1 MKLLEGKTA
10 LITGVSR
17 GIGQY
22 IARTLSDEGAS
33 IIGISRN
40 EENLKVIEKQ
50 IIEDGGNALMFPFD
64 LNKSHRLKQLLQK
77 LNDNNVDEVDIL
89 VNNAGIEKY
98 STYVDNNYDSI
109 QSIINVNLLAP
120 MELTRMILPKMLEKG
135 SGNIVNIASL
145 AGRNGVAYKSVYS
158 ASKAGLIK
166 WGDGLRQELHGTG
179 VSVSTIMP
187 GYIDEV
193 GMFFDGGFPAP
204 KLLGTS
210 PPQKIADA
218 VLKSIKTGRGE
229 TIVNNGPIK
238 PLLALNV
245 FAPEFGN
252 YIVKKFGVV
261 ELSKK
266 RIKSS
271 D

>member
-1 MKLLEGKTA
+1 MKLLEGKIA
-10 LITGVSR
+10 LVTGASR
-17 GIGQY
+17 GIGPY

-33 IIGISRN
+33 VIGISRN
-40 EENLKVIEKQ
+40 EEKLKDIEKQ
-50 IIEDGGNALMFPFD
+50 IIDDGGNAQMIPFD
-64 LNKSHRLKQLLQK
+64 LNKSHRLKQLVQK
-77 LNDNNVDEVDIL
+77 LSVYNVDDVDIL

-98 STYVDNNYDSI
+98 SDYVDNNYDSI
-109 QSIINVNLLAP
+109 QSIITVNLLAP

-145 AGRNGVAYKSVYS
+145 AGRKGVAYNSIYS

-187 GYIDEV
+187 GYIDEA
-193 GMFFDGGFPAP
+193 GMFYDGGFPAP

-210 PPQKIADA
+210 PPQKVAGA
-218 VLKSIKTGRGE
+218 VLKAIKTGKGE
-229 TIVNNGPIK
+229 IIVNNGPIK

-266 RIKSS
+266 RIKSN